1 MRICMLLFP
10 RLMVACW
17 EGFKI
22 QLSCFCIY
30 FDRTVYQSC
39 LILFLWIGRDVECG
53 SQHFYLHALS
63 AYYKWLP
70 CFADFKIGLAFS
82 STLRGPL
89 SNVTGK
95 RRLVIA
101 FRCTFVPSLNN
112 RAYSPPRGVSTLLYT
127 GLFLA
132 VLMLLGNSAL

>member
-1 MRICMLLFP
+1 MLLFP

-22 QLSCFCIY
+22 QLFSSFCIY

-39 LILFLWIGRDVECG
+39 LILFLWISRDVECG

-70 CFADFKIGLAFS
+70 CFCRLQNRPR
-82 STLRGPL
+82 LPVPL
-89 SNVTGK
+89 CVDRYQMSPGK

-127 GLFLA
+127 GLFFGT
-132 VLMLLGNSAL
+132 VFDVTW